1 MNAERL
7 RPSIRRGGPADTKAC
22 HELLWE
28 AVVDLGERRGTPIPM
43 GADEAWR
50 AFEPLYDRLAGH
62 AAEWWV
68 AEDRDTRQLVGFARS
83 IDRGGLFELTEFF
96 VRPRSQSG
104 GVGRTLLQRAFPPG
118 RGTVRVIIA
127 TTDVRALGLYYA
139 PDTAARFP
147 ILTIGGPPATP
158 GQGKRDAIAIA
169 GDPAA
174 IASVGAIEREAIGYP
189 RGDEEVSW
197 LLSQRE
203 GYVYRRDG
211 VDVGFA
217 FVGRS
222 GAGPVAARDPD
233 EMTDILSHVEGRAAV
248 LGLERVEFEVPAP
261 NAVAVRHLLGRG
273 FRIDPWMN
281 VLMSSAPFGRFDRF
295 IGFSPPVIL

>member
-1 MNAERL
+1 MNAKHSSPR
-7 RPSIRRGGPADTKAC
+7 IRRGGAADTKAC

-28 AVVDLGERRGTPIPM
+28 AVVDLGERRGTPVPIST
-43 GADEAWR
+43 DEAWR
-50 AFEPLYDRLAGH
+50 SFQPLYDRLAEH

-68 AEDRDTRQLVGFARS
+68 AEDGDTTQLVGFARS

-104 GVGRTLLQRAFPPG
+104 GVGRTLLHRAFPLG
-118 RGTVRVIIA
+118 RGAVRVIIA

-139 PDTAARFP
+139 ADTAARFP
-147 ILTIGGPPATP
+147 ILTIGGPPRSTGEGGLDATAI
-158 GQGKRDAIAIA
+158 DA
-169 GDPAA
+169 DPEA
-174 IASVGAIEREAIGYP
+174 IASVGMIERDAIGYP
-189 RGDEEVSW
+189 RGDEEVRW

-211 VDVGFA
+211 VDVGFS

-222 GAGPVAARDPD
+222 GAGPVAARDP
-233 EMTDILSHVEGRAAV
+233 EELPAILSHIEARAAT
-248 LGLERVEFEVPAP
+248 LGLERLEFEVPAP

-281 VLMSSAPFGRFDRF
+281 VLMSSQPFGRFDRF